1 MNNFEL
7 IDEYLTNRLSESDK
21 QNFESQL
28 ETDPALKSEVAL
40 QKQVLTGIKKARIAE
55 LKTMLNNIPVETTP
69 VIQISP
75 LRIAAGIAG
84 AAMIAAS
91 VYLYLNKGAEFKL
104 DDISSSVSDSINKP
118 EVKESASP
126 LSESDSSK
134 AIISTETESENKK
147 GNSNKN
153 RQSTNTQIQTRPSID
168 VLDPSNEAN
177 ESIAKV
183 NPSVQELP
191 VISAKSQIEVQFDNT
206 NSNYKFHYQF
216 KQGKLRLY
224 GDFNSELFEIIDINT
239 EQHTMFLFYQN
250 NYYFLD
256 ETKTEVSPL
265 LEIKDETLLK
275 KLKQYR
281 DN

>member
-7 IDEYLTNRLSESDK
+7 IDEYLTDRLSESDK

-28 ETDPALKSEVAL
+28 ETDPSLKSEVAL
-40 QKQVLTGIKKARIAE
+40 QKQILTGIKKARIAE
-55 LKTMLNNIPVETTP
+55 LKTMLNNIPIETTP
-69 VIQISP
+69 IIQISP

-84 AAMIAAS
+84 AAVIAAS
-91 VYLYLNKGAEFKL
+91 IYLYLNNGAELKL

-118 EVKESASP
+118 EVKEIAP
-126 LSESDSSK
+126 TPSEGDTNKTGISSEPK
-134 AIISTETESENKK
+134 KEVTKDNSTNNK
-147 GNSNKN
+147 
-153 RQSTNTQIQTRPSID
+153 QSTNTQIQTRPSID
-168 VLDPSNEAN
+168 VMDPSNEAN

-191 VISAKSQIEVQFDNT
+191 VISNKSQVEVQFDNT
-206 NSNYKFHYQF
+206 NSNYTFHYQF

-224 GDFNSELFEIIDINT
+224 GNFSTELFEIIDINT

-256 ETKTEVSPL
+256 ETKTDVSPL

-275 KLKQYR
+275 KLKEYR
-281 DN
+281 TN

>member
-7 IDEYLTNRLSESDK
+7 IDDYLTNRLSESEK

-28 ETDPALKSEVAL
+28 ETDTVLKSEVES
-40 QKQVLTGIKKARIAE
+40 QKQILTGIKKARITE

-69 VIQISP
+69 IIQISP

-84 AAMIAAS
+84 AAVIAAS
-91 VYLYLNKGAEFKL
+91 IYLYLNKGAEFKL
-104 DDISSSVSDSINKP
+104 DDISSSVSDSINKQEAKDLDP
-118 EVKESASP
+118 T
-126 LSESDSSK
+126 LSEIDSNK
-134 AIISTETESENKK
+134 AVISTETKSEDKKDNSIKNK
-147 GNSNKN
+147 
-153 RQSTNTQIQTRPSID
+153 QSTNKQVQPRPSID

-183 NPSVQELP
+183 NPSAQELP
-191 VISAKSQIEVQFDNT
+191 VLSTKSQVEVHFDNT
-206 NSNYKFHYQF
+206 NSNYTFHYQF

-224 GDFNSELFEIIDINT
+224 GNFSTELFEIIDINT
-239 EQHTMFLFYQN
+239 AQHTMFLFYKN
-250 NYYFLD
+250 SYYFLD